1 MVSGVAV
8 VPLGCLCCLE
18 CSPISPSNSSLRAQ
32 PLGHFWETALKIP
45 LLCVHRVLFG
55 PHLPTGLFHASC
67 LLTHLSP
74 RGTRSSLGTKLSLIH
89 LWESRCSQGPHR
101 ADSWRTCLEWDIN
114 AGSQTSERAFGSD
127 EARSP
132 VCSWEDFAGGLLTGA
147 TV

>member
-1 MVSGVAV
+1 M
-8 VPLGCLCCLE
+8 PLGCLCCLE

-74 RGTRSSLGTKLSLIH
+74 PRD
-89 LWESRCSQGPHR
+89 HR
-101 ADSWRTCLEWDIN
+101 AVSDSPLG
-114 AGSQTSERAFGSD
+114 AQMLPGSTQS
-127 EARSP
+127 
-132 VCSWEDFAGGLLTGA
+132 
-147 TV
+147 